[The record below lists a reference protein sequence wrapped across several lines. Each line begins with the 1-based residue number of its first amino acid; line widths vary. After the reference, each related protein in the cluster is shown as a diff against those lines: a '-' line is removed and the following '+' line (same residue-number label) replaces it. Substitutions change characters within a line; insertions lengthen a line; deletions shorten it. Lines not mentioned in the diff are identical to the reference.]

1 MYPVRRILNIKLYK
15 MTKVI
20 VLGGGVAGMSA
31 AHELAERGFEVEVY
45 EHKKHYCGG
54 KARSI
59 DVPGTVPPGQK
70 HLPGEHG
77 FRFFPGFYRHITDTM
92 KRIPAGNGKT
102 VYDNLEPTE
111 HIMIARYGKSPIE
124 MMAHFPRTL
133 KELEFAIHSVHGLN
147 TGLTKEEIEFFA
159 ERVWQLMTSC
169 YDRRSN
175 DYERL
180 NWWEYMQAERFSVAY
195 QTLLVAGLTRTLV
208 AAQAKSASTR
218 TGGDIFIQL
227 LFNIVDPFINADR
240 VLNGPTNEAWLNHWI
255 KYLDSK
261 KNVKYTFGVT
271 AVGINIAN
279 SQVDSISAKTHDGKE
294 LKIQGDYYVFAV
306 PVEQFAPLINQDM
319 LNLDST
325 LGYIKQLAPSVSWMN
340 GIQFYLN
347 TEVNINPGHVIF
359 SDSEWAITCIS
370 QVQFWKG
377 RNIAEYGNGKVRSIL
392 SVDISDWFN
401 KGINGKCA
409 SSCTRDEV
417 MNEVW
422 AEMEKS
428 LNTNGTKMI
437 DKSMII
443 DWYLDRDIVAPVDT
457 HLNIANP
464 HEEDFNK
471 EPLLVN
477 RVSTWD
483 LRPDAHTEIPNLF
496 LSGDYVRTF
505 TDLATMEGANESARR
520 AVNCII
526 QSSNSNAP
534 LCKVWNL
541 HEPLVLA
548 PFKWKDESR
557 YNKGLPWSPK
567 LPLFARIIITL
578 MKPIL
583 KLISFF
589 RKK

>member
-1 MYPVRRILNIKLYK
+1 
-15 MTKVI
+15 
-20 VLGGGVAGMSA
+20 
-31 AHELAERGFEVEVY
+31 
-45 EHKKHYCGG
+45 
-54 KARSI
+54 
-59 DVPGTVPPGQK
+59 
-70 HLPGEHG
+70 
-77 FRFFPGFYRHITDTM
+77 PGFYRHITDTM

-147 TGLTKEEIEFFA
+147 TGLTKEEIKFFA

-169 YDRRSN
+169 YDRRTN

-180 NWWEYMQAERFSVAY
+180 NWWEYMQADRFSQAY
-195 QTLLVAGLTRTLV
+195 QSLLVAGLTRTLV

-255 KYLDSK
+255 KYLDAK

-279 SQVDSISAKTHDGKE
+279 GQIDCISAKTHDGKE

-347 TEVNINPGHVIF
+347 TEVNINPGHIIF

-377 RNIAEYGNGKVRSIL
+377 RNISEYGNGKVKSIL

-401 KGINGKCA
+401 KGINGKLA
-409 SSCTRDEV
+409 SDCTRDEV

-428 LNTNGTKMI
+428 LNINGTKVI

-443 DWYLDRDIVAPVDT
+443 EWYLDRDIVAPVDT

-477 RVSTWD
+477 RISTWD

-578 MKPIL
+578 MKPIF